1 MKKQNKIDY
10 ILILKIFFLWL
21 SVTAI
26 SIFIFAAV
34 MYLMEGGYEFSPLF
48 ATISAAIGT
57 FLSAMLLAK
66 KIGKRGLLVGFCVGI
81 AVFLILLLISLIA
94 NNSNL
99 SINTLFRFI
108 IIMLSALI
116 GGVIGVNKNSSRKY
130 I

>member
-1 MKKQNKIDY
+1 VKKQNKIDY

-66 KIGKRGLLVGFCVGI
+66 KIGKRGLLIGFCIGI

-108 IIMLSALI
+108 IILLSALI